1 MYVDIVIYKLAMIE
15 NHVKCSIYYLQI
27 SYSALLFVYLAI
39 QRVKQIW
46 FSVHRFVLILDLR
59 FLTEFISYQYDVIS
73 TFNKRPSK

>member
-1 MYVDIVIYKLAMIE
+1 MYVDIVINKLAMIE

-27 SYSALLFVYLAI
+27 SYSALLFVYLSI

-59 FLTEFISYQYDVIS
+59 FLT
-73 TFNKRPSK
+73 